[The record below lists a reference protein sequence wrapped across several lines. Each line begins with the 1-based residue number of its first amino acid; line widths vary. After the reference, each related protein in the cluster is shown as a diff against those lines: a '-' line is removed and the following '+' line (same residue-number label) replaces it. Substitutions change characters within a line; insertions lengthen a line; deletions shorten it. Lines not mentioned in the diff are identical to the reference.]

1 MGEATASIR
10 TSKSMEN
17 IMKSNLINR
26 RKHSESGVALLI
38 AIFVLML
45 VSVIAISLIVAS
57 GGESAL
63 AGNYRSSAS
72 AYLAGTA
79 GLEEARGRM
88 LPKNADYF
96 NKAPNNTP
104 ATNFIPTVGPL
115 AIGQVRYILNPAQG
129 ENVATLLATYPDT
142 EYATEFGAAPVAANV
157 KTIASASTVTSGGT
171 TYYGPLFKWVR
182 ITAATEA
189 SIQTDVNG
197 GGLDNTAPLYYDPS
211 HLPKPSLIV
220 PPMVGGV
227 PNLAAF
233 PNARQALEITTLAVL
248 TNGTTNVSQKTLQ
261 YVVAPVVYPLN
272 FPSALT
278 LAGNSVQFGGAN
290 SNQYYVDGHDGAGN
304 PPAVAGCTPTSAV
317 LPAIGTTGVTN
328 VTNVVNPT
336 SPVSPYTG
344 IPSNRDDHYLG
355 VMPSPLPVTPN
366 PYPSVGNVSLSSG
379 LQTPASLNAIVGTI
393 TQNADVVISPTPVA
407 PTAGNPSG
415 QGTATENDMPS
426 GLSATN
432 PMTVVVNGNFSM
444 TGNYTGYG
452 LLVVT
457 GNFAY
462 SGTTGWKGIVLV
474 VGDGTTTFLGSG
486 GGNNEFD
493 GAIFS
498 ASTKDAAGNPLT
510 SFGNVGFDISG
521 GGGNGIYYN
530 SCWIN
535 QANQPPTYQVLS
547 FRELH

>member
-1 MGEATASIR
+1 MGEGTASIR

-17 IMKSNLINR
+17 IMKTNHTNR
-26 RKHSESGVALLI
+26 QKKSESGVALLI

-45 VSVIAISLIVAS
+45 ISVIAISLIVAS
-57 GGESAL
+57 GSESTL
-63 AGNYRSSAS
+63 AGNYRSSSA

-79 GLEEARGRM
+79 
-88 LPKNADYF
+88 
-96 NKAPNNTP
+96 
-104 ATNFIPTVGPL
+104 GPL
-115 AIGQVRYILNPAQG
+115 AIGQVRYILNPAAG
-129 ENVATLLATYPDT
+129 ETLATLLATYPDT

-157 KTIASASTVTSGGT
+157 KTIASVSTVTSGGT
-171 TYYGPLFKWVR
+171 TYYGPLYKWVR

-227 PNLAAF
+227 PDLTLF
-233 PNARQALEITTLAVL
+233 PNARQALEVTTLAVL

-304 PPAVAGCTPTSAV
+304 PPPVAGCNPTSAV
-317 LPAIGTTGVTN
+317 LPGVGTTGVSN
-328 VTNVVNPT
+328 VTNVVNPVA
-336 SPVSPYTG
+336 PVSPYNG

-366 PYPSVGNVSLSSG
+366 PYPSVGNVSLTSS

-426 GLSATN
+426 GMSATN

-510 SFGNVGFDISG
+510 SFGKLGFDISG

>member
-1 MGEATASIR
+1 M
-10 TSKSMEN
+10 N
-17 IMKSNLINR
+17 SNHINR
-26 RKHSESGVALLI
+26 RKQPESGVALLI

-45 VSVIAISLIVAS
+45 VSVVAISLIVAS

-63 AGNYRSSAS
+63 AGNYRASTS

-79 GLEEARGRM
+79 GLEEARGRL

-96 NKAPNNTP
+96 NLAPNNTP
-104 ATNFIPTVGPL
+104 ATNFIPTAGPL
-115 AIGQVRYILNPAQG
+115 AIGQIRYVLNPAPG
-129 ENVATLLATYPDT
+129 EALGTLLATYPDNQ
-142 EYATEFGAAPVAANV
+142 YATEFLAAPVAANV
-157 KTIASASTVTSGGT
+157 KTLASVSTVTSGGT

-182 ITAATEA
+182 ITAATEQ
-189 SIQTDVNG
+189 SIQTNVNG

-227 PNLAAF
+227 PNLALY
-233 PNARQALEITTLAVL
+233 PNARQALEITTLAFL
-248 TNGTTNVSQKTLQ
+248 PNGSQKTLQ
-261 YVVAPVVYPLN
+261 YVVAPVTYPLN

-278 LAGNSVQFGGAN
+278 LAGNSVQFGGAA
-290 SNQYYVDGHDGAGN
+290 SNQYYVDGHDGSGH
-304 PPAVAGCTPTSAV
+304 PPAVAGCDPTTTGIITPGV
-317 LPAIGTTGVTN
+317 GTTGVTN
-328 VTNVVNPT
+328 VTNVVSPVA
-336 SPVSPYTG
+336 PVSPYNG
-344 IPSNRDDHYLG
+344 IPVNRDDHYLG
-355 VMPSPLPVTPN
+355 TMPSPVPVGPGIPN
-366 PYPSVGNVSLSSG
+366 PYPSVGNVSLTSG
-379 LQTPASLNAIVGTI
+379 LQTPASLNAIVQTI
-393 TQNADVVISPTPVA
+393 TQNADVVLSPTPVA
-407 PTAGNPSG
+407 PTTSNPSG
-415 QGTATENDMPS
+415 QGTATENDMPV
-426 GLSATN
+426 GMSATN

-498 ASTKDAAGNPLT
+498 ASTKDLAGNPLT
-510 SFGNVGFDISG
+510 SFGNVAFDISG

>member
-1 MGEATASIR
+1 M
-10 TSKSMEN
+10 N
-17 IMKSNLINR
+17 SNHINR

-45 VSVIAISLIVAS
+45 ISVVAISLIVAS

-63 AGNYRSSAS
+63 AGNYRSSTS

-79 GLEEARGRM
+79 GLEEARGRL

-96 NKAPNNTP
+96 NLAPNNTP
-104 ATNFIPTVGPL
+104 ATNFIPTAGPL
-115 AIGQVRYILNPAQG
+115 NIGQVRYILNPGPG
-129 ENVATLLATYPDT
+129 EALGTLLGTYPDN

-157 KTIASASTVTSGGT
+157 KTIASVSTVTSGGT

-182 ITAATEA
+182 VTPATEQ
-189 SIQTDVNG
+189 SIQTDVNNDAA
-197 GGLDNTAPLYYDPS
+197 LNTTAPLYYDATN
-211 HLPKPSLIV
+211 LPKPSLIV
-220 PPMVGGV
+220 PPMVAGV
-227 PNLAAF
+227 PDLSLH
-233 PNARQALEITTLAVL
+233 PNAKQALEVTTVAVL
-248 TNGTTNVSQKTLQ
+248 PNGSQKTLQ
-261 YVVAPVVYPLN
+261 YVVAPVSYPLN

-290 SNQYYVDGHDGAGN
+290 SNQYFVDGHDGSGN
-304 PPAVAGCTPTSAV
+304 PPPVPGCTPTSAV
-317 LPAIGTTGVTN
+317 LPAVGTTGLTN
-328 VTNVVNPT
+328 VTNIVNPV

-344 IPSNRDDHYLG
+344 IPTNRDGNYLG
-355 VMPSPLPVTPN
+355 TYPSPLPVSPN

-379 LQTPASLNAIVGTI
+379 LQTPSSLAAIVQSI
-393 TQNADVVISPTPVA
+393 TQNADAVISPTPVS
-407 PTAGNPSG
+407 PTV
-415 QGTATENDMPS
+415 QGTATQADMPA
-426 GLSATN
+426 GMSATN

-474 VGDGTTTFLGSG
+474 VGDGTTTFLGAG

-498 ASTKDAAGNPLT
+498 ATTKDASGNLLS
-510 SFGNVGFDISG
+510 SFGNVAFDISG

>member
-1 MGEATASIR
+1 
-10 TSKSMEN
+10 ME
-17 IMKSNLINR
+17 SNRVSRHR
-26 RKHSESGVALLI
+26 RSESGVALLI

-45 VSVIAISLIVAS
+45 ISVIAISLIVAS

-79 GLEEARGRM
+79 GLEEARGRL

-96 NKAPNNTP
+96 NNPPNDTT
-104 ATNFIPTVGPL
+104 ATNFIPTTGPL
-115 AIGQVRYILNPAQG
+115 AIGQVRYILNPG
-129 ENVATLLATYPDT
+129 PNETLANLLTKYPDA

-157 KTIASASTVTSGGT
+157 KTIASVSTVTSGGT
-171 TYYGPLFKWVR
+171 TYYGPLYKWVR
-182 ITAATEA
+182 VTAATEQ
-189 SIQTDVNG
+189 SISTNVDNSVG
-197 GGLDNTAPLYYDPS
+197 PLDNAAPLYYDPTN
-211 HLPKPSLIV
+211 LPKPSLIV

-227 PNLAAF
+227 PDLTLH
-233 PNARQALEITTLAVL
+233 PNAKQALEVTTLAVL
-248 TNGTTNVSQKTLQ
+248 PDGSTKTLQ
-261 YVVAPVVYPLN
+261 YVVAPVSYPLN

-278 LAGNSVQFGGAN
+278 LAGANVQFGGAN
-290 SNQYYVDGHDGAGN
+290 SNQYYVDGHDGSGN

-317 LPAIGTTGVTN
+317 MSGVGTTGAGN
-328 VTNVVNPT
+328 VTNIVNPV

-355 VMPSPLPVTPN
+355 TMPSPLPALPS
-366 PYPSVGNVSLSSG
+366 PYPSVGTVALTTG
-379 LQTPASLNAIVGTI
+379 LQTPASLDQMVQTI
-393 TQNADVVISPTPVA
+393 TQNADVVIS
-407 PTAGNPSG
+407 GN
-415 QGTATENDMPS
+415 ATEANMPS
-426 GLSATN
+426 AMSATN
-432 PMTVVVNGNFSM
+432 PMTVVVNGDFSM

-493 GAIFS
+493 GAIYS
-498 ASTKDAAGNPLT
+498 ATTKDASGNELAT
-510 SFGNVGFDISG
+510 FGNVAFDISG

-535 QANQPPTYQVLS
+535 QANQPPSYQVLS

>member
-1 MGEATASIR
+1 
-10 TSKSMEN
+10 
-17 IMKSNLINR
+17 
-26 RKHSESGVALLI
+26 
-38 AIFVLML
+38 
-45 VSVIAISLIVAS
+45 
-57 GGESAL
+57 
-63 AGNYRSSAS
+63 
-72 AYLAGTA
+72 
-79 GLEEARGRM
+79 
-88 LPKNADYF
+88 
-96 NKAPNNTP
+96 
-104 ATNFIPTVGPL
+104 
-115 AIGQVRYILNPAQG
+115 
-129 ENVATLLATYPDT
+129 
-142 EYATEFGAAPVAANV
+142 
-157 KTIASASTVTSGGT
+157 
-171 TYYGPLFKWVR
+171 
-182 ITAATEA
+182 
-189 SIQTDVNG
+189 
-197 GGLDNTAPLYYDPS
+197 
-211 HLPKPSLIV
+211 
-220 PPMVGGV
+220 MVGGV

-233 PNARQALEITTLAVL
+233 PSARPALEITTLAVL
-248 TNGTTNVSQKTLQ
+248 PNGSQKTLQ
-261 YVVAPVVYPLN
+261 YVVAPVAYPLN

-278 LAGNSVQFGGAN
+278 LAGSNVQFGGAN
-290 SNQYYVDGHDGAGN
+290 SNQYFVDGHDGSGN
-304 PPAVAGCTPTSAV
+304 PPAVPGCTPTSAV
-317 LPAIGTTGVTN
+317 LPAVGTTGVSN
-328 VTNVVNPT
+328 VTNVINPV

-355 VMPSPLPVTPN
+355 TYPSPLPVTPN

-379 LQTPASLNAIVGTI
+379 LQTPASLNAIVQTI
-393 TQNADVVISPTPVA
+393 TQNADAIISPTPVA

-426 GLSATN
+426 GMSATN

-498 ASTKDAAGNPLT
+498 ASTKDLAGNPLS